1 MERRNEIFLSPAEAA
16 FAAFVLQL
24 IQRCASRHPWITDM
38 SPDTQAR

>member
-24 IQRCASRHPWITDM
+24 IQRLRFAPPVDN
-38 SPDTQAR
+38 